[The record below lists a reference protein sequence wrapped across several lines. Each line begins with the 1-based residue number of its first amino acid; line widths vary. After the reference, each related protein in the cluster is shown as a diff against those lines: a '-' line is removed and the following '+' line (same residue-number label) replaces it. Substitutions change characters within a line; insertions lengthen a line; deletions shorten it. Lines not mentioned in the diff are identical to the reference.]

1 MELKLC
7 PILSELTFPADLL
20 PSQLLVSIFEKY
32 SLTDLLTIK
41 LEPKTGTMYNIVP
54 IGSEQSSIIFSID
67 SPKFLIYLRRCL
79 LQNWTQQVVEFFS
92 QDTDWLTTTLSPL
105 QPCLPNIILNSKLS
119 FLHVVSARVVNVSLS
134 YPDGFLVSSGIENG
148 YLRSDTFPIVKLS
161 EYVGNSLKEKLQHF
175 IANLN

>member
-1 MELKLC
+1 M
-7 PILSELTFPADLL
+7 
-20 PSQLLVSIFEKY
+20 
-32 SLTDLLTIK
+32 
-41 LEPKTGTMYNIVP
+41 
-54 IGSEQSSIIFSID
+54 
-67 SPKFLIYLRRCL
+67 
-79 LQNWTQQVVEFFS
+79 VEFFS